1 MCVLPR
7 RIPAHYR
14 KTVEKQI
21 YQMLEQGVIEESCS
35 TWMAPVVF
43 VPKKSGEIFL
53 CIDYRELNKC
63 TVKVKDAYPLPL
75 VDEVWDRLSGCS
87 VFSTPDL
94 QCGYWQLPVNPADV
108 QKTTFCLGPG
118 MGLYQFK
125 QMPIGLTGSLQ
136 RLMDKIMHRLPF
148 VTTYIE
154 NVLLHS
160 KTAEEHKNHLQI
172 VSKVLVMWDS
182 L

>member
-1 MCVLPR
+1 MRVPPR
-7 RIPAHYR
+7 WIPAHYR
-14 KTVEKQI
+14 ETVEKQI

-35 TWMAPVVF
+35 PWMAPVVF
-43 VPKKSGEIFL
+43 VPKKSGEICL

-63 TVKVKDAYPLPL
+63 TVKLKDAYPLPL
-75 VDEVWDRLSGCS
+75 VDEVQDRLSGCS
-87 VFSTPDL
+87 VFSNLDL

-108 QKTTFCLGPG
+108 QKTMFCPGPG

-125 QMPIGLTGSLQ
+125 QMPIGLTGAPGAFQHLI
-136 RLMDKIMHRLPF
+136 DKIMRRLPF

-160 KTAEEHKNHLQI
+160 KLQRNI
-172 VSKVLVMWDS
+172 RIIYK
-182 L
+182 